1 MTNPPIDARR
11 RGLMQQYMPL
21 DLSTNWEVP
30 QVVRAKSVRTLV
42 LSGSRDHETHG
53 LLLRNPFGLI
63 ELIGSRSGLYS
74 TIMLAVFGR
83 HVGET
88 GPKFA
93 IQDNAALGIMYLPT
107 ESFAGFLQTVSGPA
121 VYFRMGASGDANA
134 IATDMIMLQS

>member
-1 MTNPPIDARR
+1 
-11 RGLMQQYMPL
+11 MQQYMPL
-21 DLSTNWEVP
+21 DLSTNWEMP
-30 QVVRAKSVRTLV
+30 QVIRAKSIRTLV
-42 LSGSRDHETHG
+42 LSGTRDHETHG
-53 LLLRNPFGLI
+53 LLLRKPLGLI

-88 GPKFA
+88 PPKFA
-93 IQDNAALGIMYLPT
+93 AQDGAALGIMHLPS
-107 ESFAGFLQTVSGPA
+107 ESFAAFLQMVSGPS